1 MSIVDILI
9 GSGPGQRIV
18 ILGTIVLY
26 VYLSVRRPDAAR
38 ESFESG
44 ARMLVGLATLVL
56 AALLLASA
64 IETLVPASAISR
76 LVGGSAGTPG
86 VVLAGLLGGVLPGGP
101 YAVYPI
107 ISGVADNGALVAVG
121 GLLFPTSRTVLFA
134 LVGTGL
140 FGAVLIYFLT
150 PEQFVSAAVGER
162 RTPPM
167 RQSATNWSDP
177 SVSPKRT
184 SISRPVTRPVRM
196 RVSVSSFHIT
206 ENTSCP
212 RRTRRTHCSS

>member
-64 IETLVPASAISR
+64 IETLVPASAING
-76 LVGGSAGTPG
+76 LVGGSAGTTG
-86 VVLAGLLGGVLPGGP
+86 VLLAGVLGGVLPGGP

-107 ISGVADNGALVAVG
+107 ISGVADNGARTASVLAMLVGYGAIGLGRVSYGLVFFETRIVAARVAVG
-121 GLLFPTSRTVLFA
+121 VVVTVLVG
-134 LVGTGL
+134 LVAAG
-140 FGAVLIYFLT
+140 VLGI
-150 PEQFVSAAVGER
+150 
-162 RTPPM
+162 
-167 RQSATNWSDP
+167 
-177 SVSPKRT
+177 
-184 SISRPVTRPVRM
+184 
-196 RVSVSSFHIT
+196 
-206 ENTSCP
+206 
-212 RRTRRTHCSS
+212 